1 MKFLFSWDAIPEH
14 DNGKLIEFLKRNYNI
29 DWIDT
34 AKIEKIDDGRTI
46 RILNEKKS
54 LSLKLNDEKTKVN
67 LIIDDGRTD
76 EFIAKTESSKLNIY
90 DTNRIFT
97 LKTSHEL
104 GNRLIEIG
112 EQLKRFPDEELE
124 YIIRVEKRKKSRN
137 LPEYEISQNIEEL
150 ATQIKNLSRSEA
162 EIKLSNLKSKEL
174 TKLCKILS
182 ISTSG
187 KKRKEDIINKIL
199 YSLFD
204 SIEGHRFIRN
214 FSRYPD

>member
-1 MKFLFSWDAIPEH
+1 MKFLFSWDEIPEH

-29 DWIDT
+29 DGVDT
-34 AKIEKIDDGRTI
+34 AKIEKIDNGRTI
-46 RILNEKKS
+46 RILTEKKS

-90 DTNRIFT
+90 DTKIFT

-112 EQLKRFPDEELE
+112 EQLKCSPNEELE
-124 YIIRVEKRKKSRN
+124 YIIRVEKRKNSRN
-137 LPEYEISQNIEEL
+137 LPEYEIPQNIEEL
-150 ATQIKNLSRSEA
+150 ATQIKNLSRNEA

-174 TKLCKILS
+174 TELCKILS

-187 KKRKEDIINKIL
+187 KRRKEDIINKIL

-214 FSRYPD
+214 FSRYHD